1 MSLRSRV
8 LPSIANGISRQPP
21 ILRSADQ
28 NEDELNTWVRLVDG
42 VGRRPPTEHVAEIAD
57 GPLDASFIHQINRDT
72 TERYLVIIQDGT
84 IRVWDQLEG
93 SPVEVKSPGGLAYIQ
108 GSPQDLRAFTVA
120 DYTFIVNT
128 KRPCGLA
135 AVGADAEPAPPY
147 YRMPS
152 NRIPTYRNG
161 NGMEPKQL
169 MQAMLLPVQEELPT
183 YDDTGGYY
191 SGGEYQ
197 YPPNPTLPKYLTGE
211 VPSIEKL
218 PETAPEGALYRVT
231 GSSSGSFTTFY
242 VIRRGA
248 VWDECVAPGLQ
259 NAIDANTMPHCL
271 VREADGTF
279 TFAPF
284 SWTPRRVGD
293 EGTNAKPTFI
303 GRTINGL
310 FFYQNR
316 LGFLSDEN
324 VIFSAA
330 GDFGNFWRTTVLDY
344 IDSDVVDVAASSTGA
359 DGKVSILRNV
369 IAFQDGLLVS
379 SDQTQF
385 SVTNGEDGLTPSS
398 VAIRAVTHYEVNN
411 RVRPVAVGTEVY
423 FVSDGSGGTTT
434 WEYSRL
440 QDAEAT
446 SAADITAHVKGLIPS
461 GVRTMTAAPDLNALF
476 IGNGSSR
483 LYIYQLYWNGNEK
496 ILSSWRVWQMP
507 GDVLATAYLDGQL
520 YLLIQRD
527 AKVSIERLD
536 LRIDA
541 LPVGQIA
548 PVHLDRMV
556 YLQGTFSP
564 TEGRTR
570 FVLPYTPDQG
580 KLRIVRPAT
589 HSKLPGSAIDPDLF
603 VWHGPREVS
612 VPGNEAAANAL
623 LGEAYRTHLVF
634 SRQFPVNYQGQP
646 VATGRLQLRTFTVN
660 YSATATFTADVRPYG
675 PLGPTSPVQVYSTK
689 RSLFTGRVLGDDE
702 NRLNNQAYSTA
713 SYTFTV
719 YGDAA
724 QAQITLWTES
734 HAPATFVSAEWEGFY
749 VNRTQG

>member
-1 MSLRSRV
+1 V

-57 GPLDASFIHQINRDT
+57 GPLDAAFIHQINRDT
-72 TERYLVIIQDGT
+72 TERYLVIISGGA
-84 IRVWDQLEG
+84 IRVWDQLLG
-93 SPVEVKSPGGLAYIQ
+93 TPVTVNAPGGLSYLE
-108 GSPQDLRAFTVA
+108 GNPSDLRAFTVA

-128 KRPCGLA
+128 KKVCGLA
-135 AVGADAEPAPPY
+135 AVGADAEPDPPY

-152 NRIPTYRNG
+152 NRIPTYRREVETDLDNQ
-161 NGMEPKQL
+161 PQL
-169 MQAMLLPVQEELPT
+169 MA
-183 YDDTGGYY
+183 DTPYGDGYY

-197 YPPNPTLPKYLTGE
+197 YPPNPTLPTVLTGE
-211 VPSIEKL
+211 VVSIEKL

-231 GSSSGSFTTFY
+231 GSTSGTFTSFY

-248 VWDECVAPGLQ
+248 VWDECVAPGIQ
-259 NAIDANTMPHCL
+259 NAIDAVTMPHCL

-284 SWTPRRVGD
+284 SWSPRRVGD

-461 GVRTMTAAPDLNALF
+461 GVRTLTAAPDLNALF
-476 IGNGSSR
+476 IGNGSDR
-483 LYIYQLYWNGNEK
+483 LFVYQLYWNGNEK
-496 ILSSWRVWQMP
+496 ILSSWRRWQMP

-520 YLLIQRD
+520 YLLLQRD
-527 AKVSIERLD
+527 GKVSIERLD
-536 LRIDA
+536 LRLDA
-541 LPVGQIA
+541 LPKGQAA
-548 PVHLDRMV
+548 PVYLDRMV
-556 YLQGTFSP
+556 FLQGTYDP

-570 FVLPYTPDQG
+570 FTLPYTPTAD
-580 KLRIVRPAT
+580 KLRIIRP
-589 HSKLPGSAIDPDLF
+589 SSDPDLPGSPYGPEQFA
-603 VWHGPREVS
+603 WHGPRVVS
-612 VPGNEAAANAL
+612 VPGNAAQADTL
-623 LGEAYRTHLVF
+623 LGETYRTHLVF
-634 SRQFPVNYQGQP
+634 SRQYPVNYQGQP
-646 VATGRLQLRTFTVN
+646 LATGRLQLRTFTVN

-675 PLGPTSPVQVYSTK
+675 PLGPLSPVEVFSTK
-689 RSLFTGRVLGDDE
+689 RSLFTGRVLGDDG
-702 NRLNNQAYSTA
+702 NRLNSQAYSTA

-734 HAPATFVSAEWEGFY
+734 HTPATFVSAEWEGFY

>member
-8 LPSIANGISRQPP
+8 LPTIANGISRQPP

-42 VGRRPPTEHVAEIAD
+42 VGRRPPTEHIAEI
-57 GPLDASFIHQINRDT
+57 GDALSGAAFIHQINRDI
-72 TERYLVIIQDGT
+72 TERYLVIIDGGT
-84 IRVWDQLEG
+84 IRVWDQLNG
-93 SPVEVKSPGGLAYIQ
+93 TPVTVNTPGGLGYIE
-108 GSPQDLRAFTVA
+108 GDPADLRAFTVA

-128 KRPCGLA
+128 KRVCRMA
-135 AVGADAEPAPPY
+135 AVGADAEPVPDY
-147 YRMPS
+147 YRMPA
-152 NRIPTYRNG
+152 NRVPSYTAPGPALRVSA
-161 NGMEPKQL
+161 MALPQEPI
-169 MQAMLLPVQEELPT
+169 ET
-183 YDDTGGYY
+183 NDYS
-191 SGGEYQ
+191 SGGAYQ
-197 YPPNPTLPKYLTGE
+197 YPPNPAVPAALTGE
-211 VPSIEKL
+211 VPSVEKL
-218 PETAPEGALYRVT
+218 PETAPDGALYKVT
-231 GSSSGSFTTFY
+231 GSTSGSFNSFY

-248 VWDECVAPGLQ
+248 VWDECVGPGLA
-259 NAIDANTMPHCL
+259 NGIDALTMPHCL
-271 VREADGTF
+271 VRELDGTF

-293 EGTNAKPTFI
+293 EATNAKPTFV
-303 GRTINGL
+303 GRALNGL

-423 FVSDGSGGTTT
+423 FLSDGSGGTTT
-434 WEYSRL
+434 WEYNRL
-440 QDAEAT
+440 ADAEST
-446 SAADITAHVKGLIPS
+446 SAADVTAHVKGLIPS

-476 IGNGSSR
+476 LGDGGSKM
-483 LYIYQLYWNGNEK
+483 YVYQLYWNGNEK

-507 GDVLATAYLDGQL
+507 GNVLATAYLDGQL
-520 YLLIQRD
+520 YLLLQRD

-536 LRIDA
+536 LRLDA
-541 LPVGQIA
+541 LPKGQSA
-548 PVHLDRMV
+548 PVHLDRLTT
-556 YLQGTFSP
+556 LQGTHSP
-564 TEGRTR
+564 AEGRTR
-570 FVLPYTPDQG
+570 FTLPYAPNQD
-580 KLRIVRPAT
+580 KFRIVRPSN
-589 HSKLPGSAIDPDLF
+589 HPKLPGSPIEPELF
-603 VWHGPREVS
+603 TWHGPREVS
-612 VPGNEAAANAL
+612 VPGNETVGEAT
-623 LGEAYRTHLVF
+623 LGETYRTHLVF

-660 YSATATFTADVRPYG
+660 YSATANFTADVRPYG
-675 PLGPTSPVQVYSTK
+675 VLGPTSPVQVFSNK
-689 RSLFTGRVLGDDE
+689 RSVFTGRVLGDDE
-702 NRLNNQAYSTA
+702 NRLNNQVYSTA

-734 HAPATFVSAEWEGFY
+734 HTPATFVSAEWEGFY